1 MKSFSLTVRIQYQG
15 QCCRER
21 EKKTRLFITVNGSK
35 RAKSVVMYTTH
46 SLEST
51 GYFTTKYSS
60 LEQGEGF
67 LFITR
72 ERECVCVKVCV
83 RVGEKCILSMTLSFN
98 ATMYR
103 RASEHVYQ

>member
-1 MKSFSLTVRIQYQG
+1 M
-15 QCCRER
+15 R

-72 ERECVCVKVCV
+72 ERKRVCV
-83 RVGEKCILSMTLSFN
+83 RKYVCVWEKIAFC
-98 ATMYR
+98 
-103 RASEHVYQ
+103 Q

>member
-1 MKSFSLTVRIQYQG
+1 M
-15 QCCRER
+15 R

-72 ERECVCVKVCV
+72 DRERERVSVRKYVCVW
-83 RVGEKCILSMTLSFN
+83 EKN
-98 ATMYR
+98 AFC
-103 RASEHVYQ
+103 Q